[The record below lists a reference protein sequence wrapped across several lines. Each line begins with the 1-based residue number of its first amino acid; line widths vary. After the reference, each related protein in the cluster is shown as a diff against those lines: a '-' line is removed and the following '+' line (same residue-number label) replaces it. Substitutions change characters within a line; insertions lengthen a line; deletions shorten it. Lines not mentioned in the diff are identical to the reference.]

1 MAKPTLSICLHQ
13 TSHPGNI
20 GAACRAMKTMGV
32 TDLRLVSCVD
42 HNHSDAFAM
51 ACGADDILY
60 HARCFDSLADALADS
75 HVVFGLSARPRTDKR
90 ALHTSTELPQLLQ
103 AMPDGHRI
111 TFLFGNESHGLDN
124 ASLSLCHKQIIIPT
138 NPDYHSLNLA
148 QAVQVLC
155 YIYATHDSGRNS
167 KLSSLPDPQ
176 LLADNPSA
184 SHDKNLALSMR
195 LNQLLVNSK
204 YGKTQNPEMTRQKI
218 LGVFL
223 RANLSDEE
231 ADLFCGIFKYL
242 ASQQR

>member
-1 MAKPTLSICLHQ
+1 MAKPSLSVCLHQ

-75 HVVFGLSARPRTDKR
+75 HIVFGLSARPRTDKR
-90 ALHTSTELPQLLQ
+90 ALHASTELPSLLKS
-103 AMPDGHRI
+103 MPSDHSI

-124 ASLSLCHKQIIIPT
+124 ASLALCHKQIIIPT

-155 YIYATHDSGRNS
+155 YIYATCDFGADN
-167 KLSSLPDPQ
+167 LPSSLLEHSPSEPCTT
-176 LLADNPSA
+176 ADHN
-184 SHDKNLALSMR
+184 KNLALAMR
-195 LNQLLVNSK
+195 LNELLANSK
-204 YGKTQNPEMTRQKI
+204 YAKTQNPEMTRQKI

-223 RANLSDEE
+223 RAQLSDEE

-242 ASQQR
+242 ASK

>member
-1 MAKPTLSICLHQ
+1 MAKPSLSICLHQ

-20 GAACRAMKTMGV
+20 GATCRAMKTMGV

-42 HNHSDAFAM
+42 HNHSDAFAL

-60 HARCFDSLADALADS
+60 HARCFDSLTEALADS

-90 ALHTSTELPQLLQ
+90 TLHNSTELPQLLGD
-103 AMPDGHRI
+103 MPSDHRI

-124 ASLSLCHKQIIIPT
+124 ASLALCHKQIIIPT

-155 YIYATHDSGRNS
+155 YIYATCDYGVDSTPS
-167 KLSSLPDPQ
+167 VLSEQQ
-176 LLADNPSA
+176 LAKNTSA
-184 SHDKNLALSMR
+184 NHNKNLALSMR
-195 LNQLLVNSK
+195 LNKLLEKSK
-204 YGKTQNPEMTRQKI
+204 FAKTQNPEMTRQKI

-223 RANLSDEE
+223 RAKLSNEE

-242 ASQQR
+242 ASQQP